1 MKRDKFDRSHIAL
14 YLCGLLLMVWFG
26 LRLAP
31 ALSGGLPAIM
41 EGMNTL
47 FQYPFQIKICKDS
60 LRAVLV
66 SVMLYTVL
74 IGAYLSDDRNY
85 RRREEHGSAKWG
97 DPNKINK
104 HYAEPE
110 PTENVILSEHVS
122 IGLDSR
128 KHQHNLNVTIVG
140 GSGSGKSRNIV
151 IPNLMN
157 ANTSFMVLDPKGEL
171 LRTTGNLLK
180 EEGYEIRVL
189 DLIRMERSHC
199 YNPFRYI
206 RNDADIQKLVTILF
220 DSTTPKGSHPQEPY
234 WDQMAGTLLK
244 ALMFL
249 LYYEAP
255 KNEQSFQMVLELIRA
270 GEVRE
275 GDDTFQSPLDIVFER
290 LEMRKPGHIAY
301 RMYQN
306 YRGAPGKTLKSIQ
319 SSLIA
324 HLEKFELDS
333 LASITQTDELDL
345 PSMGEK
351 KTALFAVIPD
361 SDSSFNF
368 LVSIL
373 YTQLFQQLE
382 DLADFTYSGRLPV
395 HVSFLMDEFAN
406 VALPDDFQKSLA
418 TMRSREIS
426 ATIILQNLAQ
436 LKALFEKDWESI
448 IGNCDSLVYLGG
460 NEQSTH
466 EYISKSL
473 GKETIDADSYGRSRG
488 RNGSFTTNRQVMGRD
503 LMTPDEVRMMDY
515 RDAIVL
521 IRGENPI
528 IDRKYDLHHH
538 PNASRTTVGG
548 AEPYIHGAD
557 TRSIATVA
565 IDRSLAE
572 LAEKAEHP
580 LHRYEI
586 LTPEELE
593 EKLNIKEN

>member
-1 MKRDKFDRSHIAL
+1 MKRDRFDCAHLAL
-14 YLCGLLLMVWFG
+14 YLCGLLLMVWLG
-26 LRLAP
+26 IRLAP
-31 ALSGGLPAIM
+31 ALSGGLPAIIKSI
-41 EGMNTL
+41 NNL
-47 FQYPFQIKICKDS
+47 FQHPFQIELCKDS

-66 SVMLYTVL
+66 FAALYMVL
-74 IGAYLSDDRNY
+74 IGIFLSNESNY
-85 RRREEHGSAKWG
+85 RRRKEYGSAKWD
-97 DPNKINK
+97 DPVKLNKR
-104 HYAEPE
+104 YADPE
-110 PTENVILSEHVS
+110 PMENMILSEHVA
-122 IGLDSR
+122 IGLDGR
-128 KHQHNLNVTIVG
+128 KHQHNLNVTVIG
-140 GSGSGKSRNIV
+140 GSGSGKSRSIV

-171 LRTTGNLLK
+171 LRTTGKLLE
-180 EEGYEIRVL
+180 EEGYDIRVL
-189 DLIRMERSHC
+189 DLIHMERSHC

-255 KNEQSFQMVLELIRA
+255 RNEQSFQMVLELIRA

-275 GDDTFQSPLDIVFER
+275 GDDMFQSPLDIIFER

-301 RMYQN
+301 RLYQN

-361 SDSSFNF
+361 SDASFNF

-382 DLADFTYSGRLPV
+382 DLADYTYDGKLPV

-406 VALPDDFQKSLA
+406 VALPDGFQKSLA

-448 IGNCDSLVYLGG
+448 LGNCDSLVYLGG

-466 EYISKSL
+466 EHISKSI

-488 RNGSFTTNRQVMGRD
+488 RSGSYSTNRQVMGRE
-503 LMTPDEVRMMDY
+503 LMTPDEVRMLDY
-515 RDAIVL
+515 HDAIIL

-528 IDRKYDLHHH
+528 LDRKYDLHHH
-538 PNASRTTVGG
+538 PNVSRTTEGG
-548 AEPYIHGAD
+548 AAPYIHGAD
-557 TRSIATVA
+557 TRSIATVT
-565 IDRSLAE
+565 IDRTLRE
-572 LAEKAEHP
+572 RAEKTEYP
-580 LHRYEI
+580 LHQYVI

-593 EKLNIKEN
+593 EQLNIKEN